1 MKNKKDDFRLEICDL
16 KINNNETKIY
26 LKGWAH
32 YNEYEIIVKKKNSK
46 KELYRFKG
54 SESKY
59 DVCLYF
65 NEPIEDNK
73 YGFESKNVVFNP
85 LKEIDICLE
94 TPEIKKIVFKVRNN
108 PIHNTIQKI
117 KKIFIMIKKAIKLFW
132 NEYHFLVP
140 PSMIKKYFSEF
151 KNRMKTI
158 NNENSKCYNQNIIE
172 EYHEWINRYEIAEN
186 KKSKMDDIAFVIFG
200 EENKNRDIECKS
212 IYYLNDDVE
221 KILPSVK
228 EKYVCFLTD
237 NCILNNNFSYNI
249 INCLKNEPDFVYSDN
264 DMIIDNERQKPLF
277 KPDWSRDTILGAN
290 YIGELF
296 VVKTEIAQKYLNNK
310 IDKNIY
316 AYILETV
323 FKSKKIIHISK
334 ILYHVKKYSTNQDN
348 NYCLI
353 ESYLKKNKISANLIK
368 NNDKETITVEYK
380 LEQQP
385 LVSIVIPTKD
395 APETLDICLKSIYE
409 KTTYKNY
416 EIIIVDNNSCA
427 DTTFKLFE
435 EYKKNHSNFMVTR
448 MECPFNYSYINN
460 QAVINHSKGEYI
472 VLLNNDTE
480 IITKNWIELMLG
492 YASLDHIGVV
502 GAKLLFD
509 DDTLQHAGLIIGKG
523 GLAGHAHYGEDRYEL
538 GNQWELK
545 IPYNVSGN
553 TAACIMISKDKYME
567 VNGLEEK
574 LQVAFNDVDF
584 NLKIREKGY
593 SNIYLPNVELYH
605 YESKTRGLDTTP
617 EKQKRF
623 MQEWQFMMNKWG
635 DELKYDPYYN
645 DNFSKSNDYKLDA
658 SKEVFK
664 ND

>member
-1 MKNKKDDFRLEICDL
+1 MKNRKADFRLEICDL

-32 YNEYEIIVKKKNSK
+32 YNDYEIIVKRKNSK
-46 KELYRFKG
+46 KELYKFKG
-54 SESKY
+54 NESKY

-73 YGFESKNVVFNP
+73 YGFESKETV
-85 LKEIDICLE
+85 LQIIKEIDIYLKTSE
-94 TPEIKKIVFKVRNN
+94 KEKIVFKVRNN
-108 PIHNTIQKI
+108 KIHNMIQRI

-132 NEYHFLVP
+132 KEYHFLIP

-151 KNRMKTI
+151 KSRMKTI
-158 NNENSKCYNQNIIE
+158 NNENSKCYNQDIIE
-172 EYHEWINRYEIAEN
+172 EYHEWINRYEIIDN
-186 KKSKMDDIAFVIFG
+186 KKATLVNIAFIIIG
-200 EENKNRDIECKS
+200 NKNVDIEPKNV
-212 IYYLNDDVE
+212 YYLNNNNNISE
-221 KILPSVK
+221 LLSKMK
-228 EKYVCFLTD
+228 EKYICFLTE

-249 INCLKNEPDFVYSDN
+249 MECLKTNPDFIYSDN
-264 DMIIDNERQKPLF
+264 DMLIDGERQKPLF
-277 KPDWSRDTILGAN
+277 KPDWSCDTILGAN

-296 VVKTEIAQKYLNNK
+296 IVKTAIAQKYLTDK
-310 IDKNIY
+310 IEKNIY
-316 AYILETV
+316 SYILETV
-323 FKSKKIIHISK
+323 FNSEKIEHISK
-334 ILYHVKKYSTNQDN
+334 ILYHVKEYSNSQDKDYSIVN
-348 NYCLI
+348 NFV
-353 ESYLKKNKISANLIK
+353 KKNNISAKVIK
-368 NNDKETITVEYK
+368 NNDKKTLTLEYK
-380 LEQQP
+380 LIEKP
-385 LVSIVIPTKD
+385 LISIVIPTKD
-395 APETLDICLKSIYE
+395 APETLETCLKSIYN
-409 KTTYKNY
+409 KTTYKNF
-416 EIIIVDNNSCA
+416 EIIVIDNNSCA

-435 EYKKNHSNFMVTR
+435 KYKKEHSNFDVVR

-460 QAVINHSKGEYI
+460 QAVINNSKGEYV

-480 IITKNWIELMLG
+480 IITENWLELMLG
-492 YASLDHIGVV
+492 YAMQKHIGVV

-509 DDTLQHAGLIIGKG
+509 DDTLQHSGLIIGKG

-538 GNQWELK
+538 GNQWELS

-567 VNGLEEK
+567 VNGLEEQ

-635 DELKYDPYYN
+635 DKLKYDPYYN
-645 DNFSKSNDYKLDA
+645 DNFSKTNDYKLDA